1 MGFEFQE
8 LDLKGAYLIN
18 NCYAGDN
25 RGGFTKM
32 YERDIYKEAGIKFQL
47 NETFASR
54 SMKNVIRGLHF
65 QTHNPQAKLVSVVA
79 GRVWD
84 VIVDLRPWSPTHK
97 KWVAHELSAENHL
110 SFYVPRGFAH
120 GFASLEDNTVMLYQC
135 DGKYD
140 KETDTGIIF
149 DDPEIGIEWP
159 INLDISIHSERDL
172 KLMSWLEYV
181 KKYSGGVLTNRIIH
195 LQSVHIMRWAA

>member
-1 MGFEFQE
+1 MAGFEFQE
-8 LDLKGAYLIN
+8 LELKGAYLISN
-18 NCYAGDN
+18 FYAGDN
-25 RGGFTKM
+25 RGGFTKSF
-32 YERDIYKEAGIKFQL
+32 EKDIYKEAGIVFQL

-65 QTHNPQAKLVSVVA
+65 QTHNPQAKLVSVVT

-84 VIVDLRPWSPTHK
+84 VIVDLRPDSSTFKQWR
-97 KWVAHELSAENHL
+97 AHELSADNHL

-140 KETDTGIIF
+140 VETDTGIIF
-149 DDPEIGIEWP
+149 NDPDIGIEWP
-159 INLDISIHSERDL
+159 VDENVAIHSARDM
-172 KLMSWLEYV
+172 KLGALEDYLNHPMQI
-181 KKYSGGVLTNRIIH
+181 GGGGIAIV
-195 LQSVHIMRWAA
+195 